1 MTAHGGLPEILT
13 AHGPRLGR
21 AIGEA
26 LSGHPAYQPIRRAAG
41 PMFGGRGETCARLLA
56 LVLAGEPLPDDD
68 LARFRD
74 LGALAARQAIPL
86 PVLSEVWDLALAA
99 AARSC
104 WSVAPPSAFT
114 EMAGL
119 TARAARLA
127 ARAREA
133 CIQGYAEAPREGG
146 ASRPLRRL
154 LAETLI
160 DGAPADVIA
169 DAAGVRLAPAY
180 LVLKCEAPS
189 LTSAAHWQR
198 VSERL
203 DTWDGVLYSGD
214 LGGLV
219 VLFPAEDPL
228 RAEDDAA
235 AFTAELA
242 ACTRGPVH
250 AATSLLGGLAD
261 IPAAREEASQVLTV
275 VKAVPDAEDR
285 PYRADEMLVELAI
298 LGQPD
303 IRCRLAA
310 VLSPLDAGTDLRR
323 TLEVLLACNLDRE
336 RAAREL
342 WIHRRT
348 LHYRLDRIRD
358 LSGIDP
364 SSARGIQL
372 FRAALTSA
380 RLARLER
387 EGGAG
392 GGGDGAGP
400 GAGEDAGDGGAGD
413 ASLPPPLSA

>member
-1 MTAHGGLPEILT
+1 MF
-13 AHGPRLGR
+13 GPRG
-21 AIGEA
+21 A
-26 LSGHPAYQPIRRAAG
+26 
-41 PMFGGRGETCARLLA
+41 TCARLLG
-56 LVLAGEPLPDDD
+56 LVLASEPLPAED

-74 LGALAARQAIPL
+74 LGVLAARQAIPL

-104 WSVAPPSAFT
+104 WSVAPAASFA
-114 EMAGL
+114 EMAAL

-127 ARAREA
+127 GRAREA

-146 ASRPLRRL
+146 TSRPLRRL
-154 LAETLI
+154 LAGTLI

-180 LVLKCEAPS
+180 LVLVCEAPA

-198 VSERL
+198 ASERL
-203 DTWDGVLYSGD
+203 DARDGVLYSGD

-228 RAEDDAA
+228 RAEDAA
-235 AFTAELA
+235 AEFTAGLA

-250 AATSLLGGLAD
+250 AATSLLGGLSD
-261 IPAAREEASQVLTV
+261 IPAALEEASQVLTV
-275 VKAVPDAEDR
+275 VKAIPDAEDR
-285 PYRADEMLVELAI
+285 PYRADELLVELAI

-380 RLARLER
+380 RLTSLER
-387 EGGAG
+387 TGGRDAGSDGGGADGGCADGGGAEREGAEGEGGAG
-392 GGGDGAGP
+392 GP
-400 GAGEDAGDGGAGD
+400 GEDA
-413 ASLPPPLSA
+413 SFPSPLSA